1 MINITEVKEII
12 YPSQSVIGK
21 HKNYEFII
29 LWMLLNNEKC
39 VWGDFLDKR
48 INMSQSTLSNLLQKL
63 IDNNYIIKEVGIQ
76 KGRKKKIYIITEL
89 GKKRYENLL
98 LKKEEQKRSINYPSD
113 KYLALK
119 DEEINIFYILHNNP
133 FCRWKDFQE
142 GPFKINNTVLSRIL
156 KQFQRENF
164 IEKVDVEDSRF
175 DVYQITEKGTSEYI
189 SRLKSYKLD
198 RQSILDEESKKI
210 QEILSN
216 SRELLKSLEIP
227 NDNVKYRLL
236 NNILTTDFSSIKG
249 VSCSTDDYLK
259 IIYFITLNHPEEY
272 PNYITPENFSKRY
285 GLDLS
290 TLKFFLKEIV
300 DRNQFDI
307 KFFKLKITPDKTYY
321 FQVGEEF
328 EKILRAI
335 TTNIIKKLKFLN
347 IEAGDD
353 KIEDNPLNINKL
365 NEEIIKKINIGY
377 FHKSIADS
385 IIKLMPNYLEY
396 LKFLIEKKKEVKT
409 PRDKLKSI
417 AFRGISLDEKL
428 PEEKLP
434 KLKSSKQ
441 ELSIKIPDEE
451 ISEEYLQIALD
462 EMDNIIRLKPYK
474 IENYY
479 RKVDLL
485 LELRNY
491 ENALYTIQKALILG
505 KAFKEKENL
514 DTTYEYKARILYE
527 LDRYEEAANTI
538 SKAIEI
544 NPNWNYYYK
553 KADYLRLARKF
564 DEALVVINT
573 SIEKFPD
580 EENSWQLKAMIL
592 KSKKQF
598 KESLKAIDQAI
609 KLGPNWWGHYSVK
622 GDVLMEMGE
631 YTKAITA
638 INKAIDLR
646 KDISSLYIDKANC
659 LISLRKYKETIKA
672 LDKAMVLNPDDDW
685 DAVMFKK
692 DVYIKMKD
700 FEGAL
705 KFVDSLEDDPN
716 NKLLKAEILH
726 DKGEYNKALDIVNN
740 VIKVLFNDPFA
751 LDLKSKCLNKL
762 GLFQESLDTYM
773 KILEIDPY
781 WILNTSDVDYLINL
795 FSNLNKSEDFLQLID
810 ELFKDAGEV
819 REKVYL
825 HFAKSE
831 FFKKV
836 KKYENSLEEI
846 NKLIELKPSLSSLYY
861 EKADILRKMKKYK
874 AALQEIKKGIMID
887 SNNHYIYYTEGK
899 IHFDTNNYEK
909 AIKSFK
915 KGLDISYNYEKK
927 YKYNI
932 RIGDCYFKLGK
943 FDEATSYLKKG
954 KKLAEIQE
962 DEKWIKKSNFIMKSL
977 EFKSEDL

>member
-1 MINITEVKEII
+1 
-12 YPSQSVIGK
+12 
-21 HKNYEFII
+21 
-29 LWMLLNNEKC
+29 MLLNNKKC

-48 INMSQSTLSNLLQKL
+48 ISMSQSTLSNNLQKL
-63 IDNNYIIKEVGIQ
+63 IDNNYIVKKVDIQ
-76 KGRKKKIYIITEL
+76 KGKKKKIYIITEL

-98 LKKEEQKRSINYPSD
+98 LKKEKQKRHINYPSD

-119 DEEINIFYILHNNP
+119 DEEVNILYILHNNP
-133 FCRWKDFQE
+133 FCRWKDFKE

-156 KQFQRENF
+156 KQFQRDNL

-189 SRLKSYKLD
+189 SKLKSYKLD

-210 QEILSN
+210 QEILRN
-216 SRELLKSLEIP
+216 SRELLNSFEIP

-236 NNILTTDFSSIKG
+236 NNILTTDFSSVKG

-272 PNYITPENFSKRY
+272 PNYITPENFSKKY

-290 TLKFFLKEIV
+290 TLRFFLKEIV
-300 DRNQFDI
+300 DKNQFDI
-307 KFFKLKITPDKTYY
+307 KFFRLKITPNKTYY

-365 NEEIIKKINIGY
+365 NEEIIKKLNIGY
-377 FHKSIADS
+377 FHKSISDS
-385 IIKLMPNYLEY
+385 ILKLMPNYLEY

-417 AFRGISLDEKL
+417 AFREISLDSEQFNIDIK
-428 PEEKLP
+428 EEKLP

-441 ELSIKIPDEE
+441 ELSIIIPDEE
-451 ISEEYLQIALD
+451 MSEEYLQIALD
-462 EMDNIIRLKPYK
+462 EMDNVIRLKPYK
-474 IENYY
+474 IDNYY

-491 ENALYTIQKALILG
+491 ENALYTIQRALILG
-505 KAFKEKENL
+505 KTFKENDSL
-514 DTTYEYKARILYE
+514 DTAYEYKAKILYKLE
-527 LDRYEEAANTI
+527 RYEEAANTI

-544 NPNWNYYYK
+544 NPNRDYYYK
-553 KADYLRLARKF
+553 KANYLRLARKF
-564 DEALVVINT
+564 DEALVVIST
-573 SIEKFPD
+573 SINKFPD
-580 EENSWQLKAMIL
+580 EANNWQLKAMIL
-592 KSKKQF
+592 KTKKQYM
-598 KESLKAIDQAI
+598 ESLKSIDQAI

-622 GDVLMEMGE
+622 GDILMEMGE
-631 YTKAITA
+631 YTKAISV

-646 KDISSLYIDKANC
+646 KDMSSLYIDKANC
-659 LISLRKYKETIKA
+659 LISLGKYKEAIKV
-672 LDKAMVLNPDDDW
+672 LDKVMVLNPDDLE
-685 DAVMFKK
+685 AVMIKK

-700 FEGAL
+700 FGGAL
-705 KFVDSLEDDPN
+705 KFVDSLEDHPN

-726 DKGEYNKALDIVNN
+726 DKGEYNKALDIINN
-740 VIKVLFNDPFA
+740 VIKVLSNDPYA

-762 GLFQESLDTYM
+762 GLFQESLDTYL

-795 FSNLNKSEDFLQLID
+795 FFNLNKSEDFLQLID
-810 ELFKDAGEV
+810 ELFKDAGKV

-825 HFAKSE
+825 HFGKNE

-846 NKLIELKPSLSSLYY
+846 NKLNELIPSTSSIYY

-874 AALQEIKKGIMID
+874 AALQEIKKGIMIN
-887 SNNHYIYYTEGK
+887 SNNHFIYYTEGK

-909 AIKSFK
+909 AIKRLK

-932 RIGDCYFKLGK
+932 RIGECYFKLGK

-962 DEKWIKKSNFIMKSL
+962 DENWIKKSNFILKSL
-977 EFKSEDL
+977 EFKSEEI